1 MTGGFVLKLDAFCC
15 IQSRA
20 RCRLWSVSFAC
31 RRRYPAFSGKTK
43 DSVRYEVFR
52 RDRIA

>member
-1 MTGGFVLKLDAFCC
+1 MTGGFLLALEAFCC

-20 RCRLWSVSFAC
+20 SSRLWSVSFAGL
-31 RRRYPAFSGKTK
+31 RRYPAFSGKTK
-43 DSVRYEVFR
+43 DFVRYEVFR